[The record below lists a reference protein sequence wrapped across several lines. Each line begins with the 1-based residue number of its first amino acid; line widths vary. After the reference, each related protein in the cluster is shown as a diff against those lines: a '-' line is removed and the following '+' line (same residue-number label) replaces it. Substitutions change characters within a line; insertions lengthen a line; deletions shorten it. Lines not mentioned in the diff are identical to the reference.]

1 MSASGAG
8 SAIGPVLMRIDRSG
22 VDTPRP
28 AKSAI
33 LAELMKSTIA
43 SEVRKS
49 LIMRSK
55 RPSPRATATAPRSI
69 GAMSAGFASLDG
81 KAAF

>member
-1 MSASGAG
+1 
-8 SAIGPVLMRIDRSG
+8 
-22 VDTPRP
+22 
-28 AKSAI
+28 
-33 LAELMKSTIA
+33 MKSTMA

-69 GAMSAGFASLDG
+69 GAIAAGVASLAG
-81 KAAF
+81 SAAFAAFGLPFFAT